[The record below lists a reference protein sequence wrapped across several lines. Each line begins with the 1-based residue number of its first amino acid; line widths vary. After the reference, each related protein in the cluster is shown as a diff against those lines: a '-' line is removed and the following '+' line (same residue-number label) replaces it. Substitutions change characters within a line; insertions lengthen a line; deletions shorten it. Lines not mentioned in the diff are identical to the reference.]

1 MSQGPKDYGGLIE
14 RNIPFDNS
22 SYTIPRVPDYPFTNV
37 PVPKYQYNKTDDD
50 IAFLNKLYKKM
61 PEFRDIFDKKRIGQ
75 PEIELLKQ
83 RLQER
88 ENIDFEQFILKVL
101 KPDDPYTLEI
111 LDKNFPD
118 IISSRER
125 SIDEYAEFLKKLTQ
139 IAVRGLETE
148 DDYALLYN
156 IVTGKIALPPGIL
169 GNIFNIEGGFEGFN
183 QEDDPINYKRGMFN
197 PRKYRLLKDRKE
209 FKIPN
214 SPFPFT
220 IDRTGTFDI
229 LNKQVNGGDVRVEQ
243 LNSLENYNKMLNDQ
257 LGPRVQ

>member
-14 RNIPFDNS
+14 RNIPFDNR
-22 SYTIPRVPDYPFTNV
+22 SYTIPRVDNYPFTNV
-37 PVPKYQYNKTDDD
+37 PVPKYKYNKTDDD
-50 IAFLNKLYKKM
+50 IAFLDKLYNKM
-61 PEFRDIFDKKRIGQ
+61 PEFRNVFDKKRISQ
-75 PEIELLKQ
+75 SEIELLKQ

-125 SIDEYAEFLKKLTQ
+125 SIEEYAEFLKKLTQ
-139 IAVRGLETE
+139 VAVRGLESE

-156 IVTGKIALPPGIL
+156 IKTGKVSLPPGIL
-169 GNIFNIEGGFEGFN
+169 GNIFNIQGGVSGFN
-183 QEDDPINYKRGMFN
+183 NEDPYNYKRGMFN
-197 PRKYRLLKDRKE
+197 PRKYMVLKDRVE
-209 FKIPN
+209 FNIPN

-220 IDRTGTFDI
+220 IDVSGAFSITDKNPEVTAPYLDNMNNYLTN
-229 LNKQVNGGDVRVEQ
+229 LNQNINV
-243 LNSLENYNKMLNDQ
+243 
-257 LGPRVQ
+257 